1 MVEVRNLTKK
11 YGSHIAVDD
20 ISFTLTPGKVYG
32 LLGPN
37 GAGKSTTMNM
47 MTGYLAPSNGEIRIA
62 GHDIYKQAKAAKR
75 QIGYLPENP
84 PVYPDMSV
92 HEYLMFTAE
101 LKGVRKSDRFLR
113 VEEVMEETGI
123 TDVADKLIRAL
134 SKGYRQRVGFAG
146 AVLGDPQVIILDEPT
161 VGLDPKQI
169 IEFRT
174 LIRSLG
180 EDHIVLISSHI
191 LSEISAVCD
200 HVFII
205 NNGKLV
211 VDDAVEN
218 LDQYVEDKAKLH
230 ITMKG
235 DANVAR
241 NTIEQLSGVVSVSVE
256 APESAAEGTKL
267 LVVELESDDETLKE
281 QVSLALMEQK
291 ILILGLREEK
301 GSLEQIFLEIT
312 QEDEATPL
320 TADMEADEEEAD
332 DIPESSESGNPQE
345 REEKKS

>member
-11 YGSHIAVDD
+11 YGSHMAVDD

-47 MTGYLAPSNGEIRIA
+47 MTGYLAPSNGEIKIA

-113 VEEVMEETGI
+113 VEEVMEETGV

-241 NTIEQLSGVVSVSVE
+241 NTIEQLSGVVSVSTE

-312 QEDEATPL
+312 QEDETTPL
-320 TADMEADEEEAD
+320 TADVEADEEEAD

-345 REEKKS
+345 REEMKS